1 MIDLHVPTENTA
13 KALASV
19 VGYIT
24 DRLDAVV
31 LEHEESTVYEGYIH
45 LRLTGNDRDLATAV
59 ERASRI
65 GGVID

>member
-1 MIDLHVPTENTA
+1 MDLHVPSENTA
-13 KALASV
+13 KALATT

-31 LEHEESTVYEGYIH
+31 ISHEPSKIYEGSIH
-45 LRLTGNDRDLATAV
+45 LVLAGNDRDLATAA

-65 GGVID
+65 GGVVD